1 MLGATNSEKHGKK
14 GGCLHSQV
22 TTADGENTETF
33 PIVVVVPMC
42 VTCLNRSNISFS
54 RLFVFGVQQLRRNS
68 WENTQLARST
78 RIIQPFSENSLRR
91 CNALPVRRPPCA
103 KMQSMAKGQRGKA
116 NESLE
121 SHSEFVQSSFMNSY
135 GLYWFVVYCMEKI
148 QGVCLRRR
156 GHRNAKLYNM
166 YCLFS
171 S

>member
-33 PIVVVVPMC
+33 PMVVVVPMC

-68 WENTQLARST
+68 WKTHNWLEALESFSHFRRIHSDGAMPCQCGARPAQKCKT
-78 RIIQPFSENSLRR
+78 W
-91 CNALPVRRPPCA
+91 
-103 KMQSMAKGQRGKA
+103 QRGKGA
-116 NESLE
+116 KHMNRLNRI
-121 SHSEFVQSSFMNSY
+121 QSSFMNSY